1 MFVALGWFLLSA
13 VLIGLGAFFLCRES
27 FPVGGNWV
35 VGMAQLPVCLVIV
48 ITVLMGQ
55 NEIAIGVIWGTVA
68 INTGVIGLVY
78 LLKNM
83 GLVRENWVQ
92 VVWTLVGLCAMLVA
106 TRYGDVGCFAGCG
119 LVLLGLVAFVTRKKR
134 QASSIDKKEKLERRT
149 WLKLLFGFLI
159 FIVGVVVLMWQSNAV
174 IAFCGMPD
182 GRWAMIVLAPLLF
195 VGLIGKRKATVNCH
209 CQWTQSLLWTNV
221 LLVTIGCGVMAIL
234 GRLQFSQVIKVVVMP
249 WVALMLLILGVIL
262 WMPKKTTRWWG
273 GLLVLMYVGLLTSL
287 IW

>member
-1 MFVALGWFLLSA
+1 VFVALGWFLLSA

-27 FPVGGNWV
+27 LPVGGNWA

-48 ITVLMGQ
+48 IAVLMGQ

-83 GLVRENWVQ
+83 GLERENWVL
-92 VVWTLVGLCAMLVA
+92 VVWTLVGLCAMLIA
-106 TRYGDVGCFAGCG
+106 THYGDVGCFAGCG

-134 QASSIDKKEKLERRT
+134 QASSINKKEKLERRT

-159 FIVGVVVLMWQSNAV
+159 FIVGVVVLLWQSNAV

-195 VGLIGKRKATVNCH
+195 VGVIGKRKATANCH